1 MVLDEY
7 WKVCYEF
14 YKREMRVWIL
24 LAHKYL
30 KTAKVNA
37 KDRKFMLKDD
47 KTMER
52 ETKLDTI
59 DPMLQ
64 GLVS

>member
-7 WKVCYEF
+7 FWKVCYEF
-14 YKREMRVWIL
+14 YKREMRIWIL
-24 LAHKYL
+24 LSHKYL
-30 KTAKVNA
+30 KTAKVSA

-47 KTMER
+47 KTKEP
-52 ETKLDTI
+52 ELDAI